1 MSFTESQG
9 LKALVSTMMETQSL
23 EIFKMIS
30 FSHWNTLIFSIIIT
44 FWIIQ
49 LGLSF
54 NKVTVGTYL
63 EILIVAKIVKGREK
77 FVSEI
82 NRNLKGKLDSVRV
95 FAIVVGP
102 EIRNKT
108 QNNQFSLSSDEGS
121 RMLDV

>member
-1 MSFTESQG
+1 
-9 LKALVSTMMETQSL
+9 
-23 EIFKMIS
+23 
-30 FSHWNTLIFSIIIT
+30 
-44 FWIIQ
+44 
-49 LGLSF
+49 
-54 NKVTVGTYL
+54 VGTYL

-82 NRNLKGKLDSVRV
+82 NRNLKGKLDSIRV

-102 EIRNKT
+102 EIRNKS